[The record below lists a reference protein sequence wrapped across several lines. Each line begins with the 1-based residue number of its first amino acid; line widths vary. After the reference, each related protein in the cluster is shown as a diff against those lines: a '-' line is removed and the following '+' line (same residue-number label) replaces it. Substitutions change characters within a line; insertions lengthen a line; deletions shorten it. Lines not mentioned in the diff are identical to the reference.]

1 MKSKK
6 KKMFYLENV
15 MVYSF
20 RTFYHVGTIHRH
32 NIFDFTN
39 DKNVLIENLDK
50 LPLTVK
56 NICLNNN
63 NNDNVFNYKNRY
75 DSIIRLTS

>member
-1 MKSKK
+1 
-6 KKMFYLENV
+6 MFYLENV

-32 NIFDFTN
+32 FTN
-39 DKNVLIENLDK
+39 DKNVLTENLDK

-56 NICLNNN
+56 KICLNNN
-63 NNDNVFNYKNRY
+63 NNNNVFNYKNRY
-75 DSIIRLTS
+75 DSIIKLTS